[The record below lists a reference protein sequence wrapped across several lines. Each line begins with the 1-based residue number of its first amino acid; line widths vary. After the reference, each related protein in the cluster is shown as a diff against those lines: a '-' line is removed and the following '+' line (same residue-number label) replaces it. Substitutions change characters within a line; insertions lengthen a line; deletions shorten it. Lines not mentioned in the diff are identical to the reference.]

1 MSLLVTRSLFN
12 ILAIGM
18 IPAYSKAKAQEKDG
32 QTLGAIQMEITSDSV
47 REIFNGLRAAMKLRL
62 AMG

>member
-1 MSLLVTRSLFN
+1 MSLMVTLSLFN

-18 IPAYSKAKAQEKDG
+18 MPAYSKAKAQEKDG
-32 QTLGAIQMEITSDSV
+32 QTQGAIQMEITSDSV
-47 REIFNGLRAAMKLRL
+47 REIFKGLRAAMKLRL